1 MRECGCKDVPTFTQV
16 RNKQTEIAHELD
28 IPSEHHTSSL
38 GNHFYMNHPAK
49 LFALDWANPLVR
61 PHMQLYPEVSGPI
74 RESWQAAKWTTE
86 VDLDELSPMWAD
98 WKYTPHRQYY
108 VKELAQLEDSTYVVP
123 LRWITVN
130 GEEYMD
136 ALPAHYIQTVRQIIQ
151 NTDFMQRIP
160 SKHLHRN
167 FLDIQSAF
175 SGRKLNISD
184 GSPIFTMPHALRVKA
199 KSKPLFRMRIMP
211 WSDDVSGNVSKQY
224 NAHTN
229 IYAVS
234 LNLPHKKLSQE
245 FFVRFCSTSANASS
259 SEQFTALAKDVA
271 EDVWH
276 EAYDCELETD
286 ILFQIIPHL
295 LPADNPQQAESASHV
310 GGKGNL
316 PCRRDMI
323 GGTSIHRESDTGY
336 EAFFSPGLART
347 VSTTVQIIRQQL
359 WLACLGD
366 NDGLAS
372 SYSQT
377 GVKDKLSQYWITQL
391 CAQASEKQR
400 KLFFDPVLRD
410 PRLADKNIKG
420 DERKAIK
427 LSLKQTVQHELWE
440 WLITQPEEDYNKLD
454 PNDAAK
460 KDIRPGIHYNILLA
474 IRGLDPHRDTPVE
487 VLHTFQ
493 LGADKYAWYDTNKV
507 WDKAKDELFGLR
519 LQSSSVD
526 GLSIP
531 PIRARYIMQ
540 YKNSLIGKHFKTLQ
554 QVGIFHLHDLSSQL
568 LFDIWKA
575 TGELGAHLWVT
586 EIRNLEL
593 YLEDLKILIGNLL
606 DAWATYDPNR
616 ILVKMKLH
624 VLTHLPDDVRRFG
637 LVILYSTELFEC
649 WNAIF
654 RMCSVLS
661 NHLSPSHDIAMTL
674 AEMEVFKHLVSGGW
688 WKNKNGQMIQAG
700 AKIRQYLVKSS
711 ELQRRL
717 GWVSPSQS
725 KPGVCHPRTQDA
737 ITWDEIYTSFG
748 ISEPQPPSE
757 TWDLCKSIVAQSRD
771 VCCKGSWVFFEH
783 NNKTLS
789 GRILELLVRSGRRN
803 TSAICIINLFDIL
816 GTRDTRFGMPIL
828 QPPAHICVLLIP
840 AEDVL
845 FIFNAQHDCVT
856 GGCHISTINSF
867 EVQERIETNIPKKVV
882 VHSSS
887 QRYFVNMHA
896 LHNSNLLRDTLPRFL
911 TEPIPYFQNRQQKH
925 QQLAAHMRVIGPA
938 KRAETQAKSKETRR
952 RNKELREGQGIQQ
965 LPAVTEEDNDVEEE
979 HEDADMNMDTH

>member
-1 MRECGCKDVPTFTQV
+1 MLSLPDRFKEQERSYISDFPPSTEHAPVYDVQKDSMGNYIDSDGNEIIFSAGPNLEDEQRARLQSLVRQMNALDLLPHHTSLNNFHENNEEPDDELDDLMQFGFNELEHEEIGEIPTEMEEDEKDWAPHGSKTMFMIDLLDKQPRQRLSDPQLKSILWVMRECGCKDVPTFTQV

-136 ALPAHYIQTVRQIIQ
+136 ALPAHYIQTRDEFEIQ

-167 FLDIQSAF
+167 FLDVQSAF

-323 GGTSIHRESDTGY
+323 GGTSIQRESDTGY

-440 WLITQPEEDYNKLD
+440 WLITQPEENYNKLD
-454 PNDAAK
+454 PND
-460 KDIRPGIHYNILLA
+460 GMW
-474 IRGLDPHRDTPVE
+474 
-487 VLHTFQ
+487 TFQ
-493 LGADKYAWYDTNKV
+493 L
-507 WDKAKDELFGLR
+507 
-519 LQSSSVD
+519 
-526 GLSIP
+526 
-531 PIRARYIMQ
+531 
-540 YKNSLIGKHFKTLQ
+540 
-554 QVGIFHLHDLSSQL
+554 
-568 LFDIWKA
+568 
-575 TGELGAHLWVT
+575 
-586 EIRNLEL
+586 
-593 YLEDLKILIGNLL
+593 
-606 DAWATYDPNR
+606 
-616 ILVKMKLH
+616 
-624 VLTHLPDDVRRFG
+624 
-637 LVILYSTELFEC
+637 
-649 WNAIF
+649 
-654 RMCSVLS
+654 
-661 NHLSPSHDIAMTL
+661 
-674 AEMEVFKHLVSGGW
+674 
-688 WKNKNGQMIQAG
+688 
-700 AKIRQYLVKSS
+700 
-711 ELQRRL
+711 
-717 GWVSPSQS
+717 
-725 KPGVCHPRTQDA
+725 
-737 ITWDEIYTSFG
+737 
-748 ISEPQPPSE
+748 
-757 TWDLCKSIVAQSRD
+757 
-771 VCCKGSWVFFEH
+771 
-783 NNKTLS
+783 
-789 GRILELLVRSGRRN
+789 
-803 TSAICIINLFDIL
+803 
-816 GTRDTRFGMPIL
+816 
-828 QPPAHICVLLIP
+828 
-840 AEDVL
+840 
-845 FIFNAQHDCVT
+845 
-856 GGCHISTINSF
+856 
-867 EVQERIETNIPKKVV
+867 
-882 VHSSS
+882 
-887 QRYFVNMHA
+887 NM
-896 LHNSNLLRDTLPRFL
+896 N
-911 TEPIPYFQNRQQKH
+911 
-925 QQLAAHMRVIGPA
+925 
-938 KRAETQAKSKETRR
+938 
-952 RNKELREGQGIQQ
+952 
-965 LPAVTEEDNDVEEE
+965 
-979 HEDADMNMDTH
+979 